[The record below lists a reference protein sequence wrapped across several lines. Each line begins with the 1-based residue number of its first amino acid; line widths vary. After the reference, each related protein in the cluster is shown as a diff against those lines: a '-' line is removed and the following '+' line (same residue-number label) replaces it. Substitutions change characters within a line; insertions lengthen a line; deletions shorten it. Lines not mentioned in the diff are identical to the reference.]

1 MTGAVPVSS
10 CSSEVAA
17 LSMDSYCWGLN
28 MNSSAGANA
37 ACSGNNALLA
47 GGADKTGRS
56 VTVFGENTAAI
67 QGVWE
72 G

>member
-10 CSSEVAA
+10 CSSEGAA
-17 LSMDSYCWGLN
+17 LSMDSYCWGLS
-28 MNSSAGANA
+28 MNSSAGAKA
-37 ACSGNNALLA
+37 ARSGNNALLA

-56 VTVFGENTAAI
+56 VTALCEKATAI

>member
-1 MTGAVPVSS
+1 
-10 CSSEVAA
+10 
-17 LSMDSYCWGLN
+17 
-28 MNSSAGANA
+28 MNSSAGAKA
-37 ACSGNNALLA
+37 ARSGNNALLA

-56 VTVFGENTAAI
+56 VTALCEKAAAI